1 MEGQVKQQ
9 SLNRTVSAESTC
21 RLQWE
26 GALEAGNQQDLRS
39 VSAQDLDVIP
49 WFRRRSNQ
57 IGVQMICVSSVS
69 FWVALTKLILLR
81 FHLSPVVASL
91 FATPRQ
97 KPSGWNAAISSRF
110 GTSKWSNEKNI
121 RRIPVVKLRVHVG
134 REASTIKVHTLD
146 ILEYKSQLQ
155 DAWSNIIR
163 LENIAAN
170 TMQTPLRLTRNLVVC
185 HNGVGIHHPTITIW
199 LSECTDARLPWVT
212 ACCALARS
220 PTAFPEE
227 SR

>member
-1 MEGQVKQQ
+1 MSSLDYAGDQIKSAFKWYVSQVFL
-9 SLNRTVSAESTC
+9 SGLHWRNWYYCVFTC
-21 RLQWE
+21 HQW
-26 GALEAGNQQDLRS
+26 
-39 VSAQDLDVIP
+39 
-49 WFRRRSNQ
+49 
-57 IGVQMICVSSVS
+57 
-69 FWVALTKLILLR
+69 
-81 FHLSPVVASL
+81 SPVYLPLQNKSL
-91 FATPRQ
+91 LV
-97 KPSGWNAAISSRF
+97 GNVAISSRF

-199 LSECTDARLPWVT
+199 LSECTVARLPWVT